1 MSKVWEK
8 CKITNKEYTTVR
20 GFLNHLRALK
30 MSSKEYYDMF
40 YKCNN
45 EGICYCGCETRYHGF
60 SYNKYCSNKCAL
72 QSEEHRKAVREKFV
86 KNPSALD
93 SFRTKRKDA
102 NIDWSEAIVKRNN
115 TIENKVNNL
124 GIDKHTYFS
133 NHSKKAFS
141 NLTLEQV
148 AERTLKM
155 MDTKE
160 NTGKFG
166 GRSGYKNYQFF
177 DTCVS
182 LQGYEP
188 IVLDELILRGLTK
201 EDIMIGKSK
210 IPVISYGNNK
220 KYFPDMYLPKVNLL
234 IEIKSEYTLAQHY
247 DNVMTKCDASIKSG
261 YSILLLV
268 LSKCE
273 ARNRK
278 LDGSKKL
285 LDWAISSQAPKPTWY
300 GEGSTT
306 ILNGVESSDSKC
318 SSTKQ
323 LVDDIV

>member
-1 MSKVWEK
+1 MNNIWER
-8 CKITNKEYTTVR
+8 CQITNKEYTTAR
-20 GFLNHLRALK
+20 GFLNHLRTLK

-40 YKCNN
+40 HKGND
-45 EGICYCGCETRYHGF
+45 EGICYCGSETRYHGF
-60 SYNKYCSNKCAL
+60 SYNRYCSDKCAN
-72 QSEEHRKAVREKFV
+72 QSEEHRKAVSEKFV
-86 KNPSALD
+86 NNPSTLS
-93 SFRTKRKDA
+93 SFRMKRKDA
-102 NIDWSEAIVKRNN
+102 NINWSEAIVKRNI
-115 TIENKVNNL
+115 TIENKVNQL
-124 GIDKHTYFS
+124 GIDKYTYFS
-133 NHSKKAFS
+133 NHSKKAFLS
-141 NLTLEQV
+141 LTPKQI

-160 NTGKFG
+160 NIGKFG
-166 GRSGYKNYQFF
+166 GRSGYKNYPFF

-188 IVLDELILRGLTK
+188 IVLDELIARGLAK

-210 IPVISYGNNK
+210 IPVISYGSK
-220 KYFPDMYLPKVNLL
+220 QYFPDIYLPKVNLL
-234 IEIKSEYTLAQHY
+234 IEVKSEYTLAQHY

-268 LSKCE
+268 LSKHE

-306 ILNGVESSDSKC
+306 ILNGVGSSDPKC
-318 SSTKQ
+318 SSTEQ
-323 LVDDIV
+323 LVGDIV